1 MSSLD
6 LLYGK
11 RKQLKGFCSYGK
23 LDKLSL
29 YKTSGEDIMKVSVFA
44 LGRTGL
50 PLSLV
55 CADRG
60 FDVIGIDIDT
70 ELVNQI
76 KNGEIPFYEPQMKE
90 LLDKHLGKN
99 FIPADKITE
108 DVKNSDYFIIAIG
121 TKFSK
126 YPEKASLTNL
136 YSVIDKIKKIGIKN
150 KTLIFR
156 VTLPIGTTDII
167 KERLQED
174 GLKEGKDFFL
184 AFVPERLM
192 EGRAINEEK
201 NLPKVIGCY
210 NDKSFEK
217 AKKFFEKV
225 GGEIVRVSNPRTAES
240 IKLIDNSWRN
250 MRFAFANEVAFMSD
264 VNGINVNE
272 AIRAANQGYERNKIP
287 SPGPVSGYCLGKD
300 PYLLEKA
307 FDEIIT
313 RGFNSVW
320 FYARRAN
327 DWLCKKIVREVKGK
341 NVLVAGLSFK
351 RDIDD
356 YRNGHPSDII
366 DLLLSEEF
374 NVTVTDPYLDKNTYT
389 RLPTY
394 IDKVVKKM
402 RFEDAT
408 KDADTI
414 IFATAHKEYRELDIN
429 NFLRKAKKDVKIID
443 LWNVYEGKLD
453 NQSQID
459 YMGLGRGDLR

>member
-1 MSSLD
+1 
-6 LLYGK
+6 
-11 RKQLKGFCSYGK
+11 
-23 LDKLSL
+23 
-29 YKTSGEDIMKVSVFA
+29 MKVSIFA

-55 CADRG
+55 CADSG
-60 FDVIGIDIDT
+60 LEVIGIDINE
-70 ELVNQI
+70 ELVQKI
-76 KNGEIPFYEPQMKE
+76 KNGELPFYEPGMKE
-90 LLDKHLGKN
+90 LLDNHLGKK
-99 FIPADKITE
+99 FIPTSKITE

-136 YSVIDKIKKIGIKN
+136 YSVIDRIKKIGIKN
-150 KTLIFR
+150 KTIIFR
-156 VTLPIGTTDII
+156 VTLPIGTTDKI
-167 KERLQED
+167 KETMEED

-192 EGRAINEEK
+192 EGRAIEEEK

-210 NDKSFEK
+210 NDTSFEK
-217 AKKFFEKV
+217 VKTFFEKV

-250 MRFAFANEVAFMSD
+250 LRFAFANEIAFMAD

-272 AIRAANQGYERNKIP
+272 AIRAANQGYERNGIP

-307 FDEIIT
+307 FDKVVV

-320 FYARRAN
+320 FYARRTN

-351 RDIDD
+351 QDIDD
-356 YRNGHPSDII
+356 YRNGHPTDII

-374 NVTVTDPYLDKNTYT
+374 NVMVSDPYLDKSTYT
-389 RLPTY
+389 RLPTH

-402 RFEDAT
+402 KFNDAI
-408 KDADTI
+408 KEADTI
-414 IFATAHKEYRELDIN
+414 IFATAHKEYKELGIN
-429 NFLRKAKKDVKIID
+429 NFLKNVKKDVKILD
-443 LWNVYEGKLD
+443 LWNIYEGKLED
-453 NQSQID
+453 KKYID
-459 YMGLGRGDLR
+459 YIGLGRGDLR